1 MYFDLKEL
9 YKESDDGFTIFAHYF
24 GNDPKLKDHRHFFKV
39 RDEKSASAKLSYY
52 KGLWR
57 ITDFGNQGEINGM
70 TAINFV
76 MYRQNLPFADAV
88 RYIVEVILNRRIAAV
103 NFRPA
108 ERKAIYSSREFNP
121 ETDRLGEYVFFY
133 RKEPLPE
140 ELKVVGRYVT
150 KELLAKFNC
159 KSVDR
164 YEYPKYSEK
173 LGKNIVHIYSSHPD
187 YPIFVFDY
195 GDFKKKYCPLD
206 PDKNRRFLYIGQ
218 KPANYIFGLKQL
230 KNTTPE
236 FNSED
241 DEGDAA
247 DQEQDA
253 GEDGDEQEQDI
264 PKQKLLVKSLFR
276 CSGESDAL
284 NLASIG
290 CHVYWLNSE
299 SAEFDARQFREID
312 QYAEKH
318 YQVMDLDATGQSNAQ
333 INALKHIELYNIV
346 LPKWIIRHLDWRGNP
361 CKDLKDFI
369 NLSGNSR
376 DETERDFTILKSN
389 ARRAKFWEK
398 SKKKDREGKKT
409 ISFSMENFYFF
420 LKLNGFHRIN
430 KTYVR
435 KHDYMY
441 VKVDGGKVFSLIAPD
456 RIKTVVKTFTK
467 DWLENR
473 KMMSILPLLDK
484 INTSNQITEAN
495 LEGLPLIELEFR
507 NYSQNLEYLHF
518 ANGTSVKI
526 TPDEIKAETH
536 GKVPNHILGDLIVN
550 NKHISHIIPHNMR
563 LDPPPVEV
571 NATPEY
577 RQLLDELA
585 AAKTAEEKMAVNGR
599 IDELREIDRYEIKI
613 NDSSFYFV
621 QFLIDVSHIHWRKEL
636 EKNEALTPDEKK
648 EQDLALANHLFVLG
662 YLSSEYKDKGK
673 PWVVLTMDNKIS
685 EVGQASGRSGKSLIA
700 DGLQYVRPLFKKGG
714 RDLDNQ
720 DNFKFIYDGYTEF
733 HNIIEIDDFAEFG
746 LFERFYTEITGS
758 REINPKNYSGFTLDY
773 AESGKMIISTNY
785 ELQNS
790 GSSTYARI
798 LYETV
803 SDYYHEKTP
812 DNDYRETRKPDIK
825 FGRNLYDDFTPEEWN
840 KFYSLIAYCIQLQM
854 RFYKITPPYGNI
866 RKRGLRREMQ
876 KGVGRTDDFF
886 KWANTYFVLKP
897 ESYTDMYSPVDEGYL
912 DSLVN
917 KKAAFEEFQKAL
929 TLKQKNDYRI
939 NSFKKQIESWC
950 EYYGYKLNPESLI
963 TDRANDRILK
973 RGKDGKSEE
982 FIYISTAGNV
992 IQPPSDTGGDD
1003 SPDSI
1008 DDSFAAKNT
1017 EMPF

>member
-1 MYFDLKEL
+1 
-9 YKESDDGFTIFAHYF
+9 
-24 GNDPKLKDHRHFFKV
+24 HFFKI
-39 RDEKSASAKLSYY
+39 RDEKSASAHLSRHNDS
-52 KGLWR
+52 GLWR

-76 MYRQNLPFADAV
+76 MYRENLPFYDAAKYIADVILKRNLSADA
-88 RYIVEVILNRRIAAV
+88 
-103 NFRPA
+103 FRPA
-108 ERKAIYSSREFNP
+108 KREAIRSFREFNP
-121 ETDRLGEYVFFY
+121 ETDRLNEFVFFY
-133 RKEPLPE
+133 REEPLPE
-140 ELKVVGRYVT
+140 ELKVIGRYVT
-150 KELLAKFNC
+150 KELLARFNC

-173 LGKNIVHIYSSHPD
+173 LGKNIVNIFSSHPD

-195 GDFKKKYCPLD
+195 GDFKKQYFPLAL
-206 PDKNRRFLYIGQ
+206 DKKDRFRYIGK
-218 KPANYIFGLKQL
+218 KPANYIFGLEQL
-230 KNTTPE
+230 RNTRPE
-236 FNSED
+236 FND
-241 DEGDAA
+241 DEGDGDAERERA
-247 DQEQDA
+247 A
-253 GEDGDEQEQDI
+253 GEDGDEEAGY
-264 PKQKLLVKSLFR
+264 PKQKLIVKSLFR

-299 SAEFDARQFREID
+299 SAKVDALQFREID
-312 QYAEKH
+312 QYTEKH

-333 INALKHIELYNIV
+333 TNALKHIDLYNIV
-346 LPKWIIRHLDWRGNP
+346 LPKWITHHLDWRGNP

-369 NLSGNSR
+369 NLSGNNR
-376 DETERDFTILKSN
+376 DETERDFTVLKSN

-398 SKKKDREGKKT
+398 AKKKDKEGKKA
-409 ISFSMENFYFF
+409 INFSMENFYFF
-420 LKLNGFHRIN
+420 LKLNGFYRIN

-441 VKVDGGKVFSLIAPD
+441 VKIDGGKVFSLIAPD
-456 RIKTVVKTFTK
+456 RIKTTVKTFTK

-495 LEGLPLIELEFR
+495 LEGLPIIELNFR
-507 NYSQNLEYLHF
+507 NYSQNVEYLHF
-518 ANGTSVKI
+518 ANGTSIKI
-526 TPDEIKAETH
+526 TPNEIKTETH
-536 GKVPNHILGDLIVN
+536 GKAPNYILGDLIVN
-550 NKHISHIIPHNMR
+550 NRHISHIIPHSIR
-563 LDPPPVEV
+563 LDPPAIEV

-577 RQLLDELA
+577 RKMLDELA
-585 AAKTAEEKMAVNGR
+585 AAKTAEEKMAVNDR
-599 IDELREIDRYEIKI
+599 IDQLREIDRYEVKV
-613 NDSSFYFV
+613 NDKDFYFV
-621 QFLIDVSHIHWRKEL
+621 QFLLDISRLHWRKEL
-636 EKNEALTPDEKK
+636 ERNEALTPDEKK
-648 EQDLALANHLFVLG
+648 EQELSLANHLFVLG

-700 DGLQYVRPLFKKGG
+700 DGLKHVRPLFKKGG

-773 AESGKMIISTNY
+773 SESGKMIISTNY

-812 DNDYRETRKPDIK
+812 DNDYRETRKPDLK
-825 FGRNLYDDFTPEEWN
+825 FGRDLYDDFTQEEWN
-840 KFYSLIAYCIQLQM
+840 KFYNLIAYCIQLQM

-876 KGVGRTDDFF
+876 KGVGKTDDFF
-886 KWANTYFVLKP
+886 KWANTYFVPKP
-897 ESYTDMYSPVDEGYL
+897 EGYTDMFSPADEGYFGAL
-912 DSLVN
+912 IS
-917 KKAAFEEFQKAL
+917 KRAAFEEFQKTL
-929 TLKQKNDYRI
+929 TSKQKNDYRI
-939 NSFKKQIESWC
+939 HNFKKHIESWC
-950 EYYGYKLNPESLI
+950 EYYGYRLNPESLI
-963 TDRANDRILK
+963 TDRANERIIK
-973 RGKDGKSEE
+973 RGKDGRPEE
-982 FIYISTAGNV
+982 FFYIATVGSE
-992 IQPPSDTGGDD
+992 IQPTPDTTDNSDDD
-1003 SPDSI
+1003 SY
-1008 DDSFAAKNT
+1008 AEKNN